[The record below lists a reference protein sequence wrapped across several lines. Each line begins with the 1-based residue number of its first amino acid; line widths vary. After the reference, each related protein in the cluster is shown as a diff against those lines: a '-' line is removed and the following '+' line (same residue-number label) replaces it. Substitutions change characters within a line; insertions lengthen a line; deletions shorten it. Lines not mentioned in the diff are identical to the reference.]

1 MSDFL
6 RLPYQISATIGFSP
20 PYVDFKTAGQGSTVR
35 LLHISLKIGSHAMK
49 DQGFSATRNR

>member
-6 RLPYQISATIGFSP
+6 HLPYQISAIIGFSP

-35 LLHISLKIGSHAMK
+35 PLHISFKVGSHAMK
-49 DQGFSATRNR
+49 D